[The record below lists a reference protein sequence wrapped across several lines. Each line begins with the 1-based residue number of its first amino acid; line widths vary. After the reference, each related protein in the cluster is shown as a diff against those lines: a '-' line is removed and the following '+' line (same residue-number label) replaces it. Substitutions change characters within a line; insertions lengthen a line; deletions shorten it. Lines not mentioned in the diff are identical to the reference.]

1 MTVDVDKLAELAR
14 AATPGPWTY
23 EDGCYE
29 PPKADDEFPD
39 SSGYDDMA
47 NVYGAPVE
55 VGTPTRPVQEVPRL
69 AYLPSNADAAF
80 IAAANP
86 AAVLELL
93 ERLRAAEAAVQ
104 LGASKLIHNQAFMAK
119 LVDEHE
125 KKYGDEK
132 NVIMRAIV
140 RELAA
145 REPRGSEP
153 HECGPCGASEREEH
167 EPSCPYRRA
176 VEATKS

>member
-14 AATPGPWTY
+14 AATPGPWKY
-23 EDGCYE
+23 EDGYFDATPRE
-29 PPKADDEFPD
+29 DGTV
-39 SSGYDDMA
+39 GYDDMA
-47 NVYGAPVE
+47 NVYGAPIE
-55 VGTPTRPVQEVPRL
+55 VGTPVQPVQEVPRL

-86 AAVLELL
+86 AAVLELV
-93 ERLRAAEAAVQ
+93 ERVRAAEHPGERGSVRR
-104 LGASKLIHNQAFMAK
+104 LMFDL
-119 LVDEHE
+119 DR
-125 KKYGDEK
+125 Y
-132 NVIMRAIV
+132 RAIV

-176 VEATKS
+176 VEATKP